1 MQTRKNM
8 ITKLHKNIEH
18 LNQQVEEKD
27 QVIKELRK
35 QLEDLGYKKA
45 VQEWVEL

>member
-1 MQTRKNM
+1 MQTRENM
-8 ITKLHKNIEH
+8 ATKLHKNIEY

-27 QVIKELRK
+27 QIIKELRK
-35 QLEDLGYKKA
+35 KLEDLGYKKA

>member
-1 MQTRKNM
+1 M

-27 QVIKELRK
+27 QIIKELRK
-35 QLEDLGYKKA
+35 KLEELGYKKA

>member
-1 MQTRKNM
+1 MQTRENM
-8 ITKLHKNIEH
+8 IGKLHKNIEH

-27 QVIKELRK
+27 QVIRELRK
-35 QLEDLGYKKA
+35 KLEDLGYKKA

>member
-1 MQTRKNM
+1 M

-27 QVIKELRK
+27 QIIRELRK
-35 QLEDLGYKKA
+35 KLEDLGYKKA

>member
-1 MQTRKNM
+1 MA
-8 ITKLHKNIEH
+8 TKLHKNIEY

-35 QLEDLGYKKA
+35 QLEDLGYKKP

>member
-1 MQTRKNM
+1 MQTRENM

-18 LNQQVEEKD
+18 LNQQIEEKD
-27 QVIKELRK
+27 QIIKELRK
-35 QLEDLGYKKA
+35 KLEDLGYKKA

>member
-1 MQTRKNM
+1 MQTRENM
-8 ITKLHKNIEH
+8 ITKLHKNIEY

-27 QVIKELRK
+27 QIIKELRQK
-35 QLEDLGYKKA
+35 LEDLGYKKA

>member
-1 MQTRKNM
+1 M

-27 QVIKELRK
+27 QVIRELRK
-35 QLEDLGYKKA
+35 KLEDLGYKKA

>member
-1 MQTRKNM
+1 MQTRENM
-8 ITKLHKNIEH
+8 IGKLHKNIEH

-27 QVIKELRK
+27 QIIRELRK
-35 QLEDLGYKKA
+35 KLEDLGYKKA

>member
-1 MQTRKNM
+1 MQTKENM

-27 QVIKELRK
+27 QIIKELRK